1 MGVAMWCFDGLGR
14 GNGEGRIRTQVF
26 VVNSKVEKNDKIYIQ
41 VNHPSAR
48 IVQW

>member
-48 IVQW
+48 IAQW